1 MYLMV
6 NVLQQNFL
14 QTTLSRRN
22 HDLATTIFG
31 KRDKTSYHRNSN
43 RDSFRASSW

>member
-1 MYLMV
+1 MV

-14 QTTLSRRN
+14 QTTLSHQN
-22 HDLATTIFG
+22 HDLARAIFG
-31 KRDKTSYHRNSN
+31 KRDWTSYHRNSN